1 MRKITSLQNSFIKS
15 LVLLKDKTK
24 ARRQTGDFLIEGKRE
39 LMLAFQANY
48 KIEIILFCPE
58 ICQENELLQYL
69 DNIEIVQI
77 TKEIFKKLTYRNTT
91 EGVIAVAKS
100 KFLTFSDLK
109 LSRNPLVLIAEGLEK
124 PGNIGA
130 LLRTA
135 DAAKIDAVFIADN
148 KGDLYNP
155 NIIRSSIGCVFTN
168 QIVIDSSD
176 EIICFLKENKIGIY
190 CATLKNANTYNTLD
204 YTKPT
209 AFVVGNETTGLSKIW
224 QDSASQNIIIP
235 MEGKIDSMNV
245 SVAAAILIYE
255 AKRQRSC

>member
-1 MRKITSLQNSFIKS
+1 M
-15 LVLLKDKTK
+15 LLKDKTK
-24 ARRQTGDFLIEGKRE
+24 VRRQTGDFLIEGKRE

-176 EIICFLKENKIGIY
+176 EIICFLKEHKIGIY

-209 AFVVGNETTGLSKIW
+209 AIVVGNETTGLSKIW